1 MNRLIQITIV
11 LAVVAGMTGCATP
24 YMIDRRRDAAD
35 MFTATIGTGAGVKAR
50 AGVLQVGLL
59 ANHDAAGL
67 RGGTV
72 GYWKWKTPELLDS
85 VSDFD
90 WLVVPLYSF
99 GVECFH
105 PATHGV
111 AERSKGFDTEKWLPI
126 LTMPM
131 SDVCSLSAP
140 GQVPHYLQCELVA
153 GVGVTIRLG
162 FNPGELLD
170 FVLGWTTIDIFNDDL
185 EARKTK
191 KQAIGIGSPI
201 AEAPSHTTVYTDHV
215 YGGSAAR
222 KQ

>member
-1 MNRLIQITIV
+1 MIMKRLIQFTILLAIV
-11 LAVVAGMTGCATP
+11 LGVTGCATP

-35 MFTATIGTGAGVKAR
+35 IFTATVGTGAGVKAR
-50 AGVLQVGLL
+50 AGVFQVGLL
-59 ANHDAAGL
+59 ANHDATGL

-72 GYWKWKTPELLDS
+72 GYWEWKTPDLIDP

-90 WLVVPLYSF
+90 FLVVPLYSF
-99 GVECFH
+99 GVESFH
-105 PATHGV
+105 PESYGV
-111 AERSKGFDTEKWLPI
+111 VERSKGFDTEKWLPI

-170 FVLGWTTIDIFNDDL
+170 FILGWTTIDIFNDDL
-185 EARKTK
+185 EARKLK
-191 KQAIGIGSPI
+191 AKLIGIGSPL
-201 AEAPSHTTVYTDHV
+201 PVN
-215 YGGSAAR
+215 
-222 KQ
+222 